1 MITTLAISF
10 QHLFIVL
17 IILGLLVGLPTYLIL
32 KAQKSNRK
40 EEQLLSNLEINDIG
54 TEEQFRLNLDEATEK
69 KLKKYGSISQ
79 KLNLLIYISAL
90 LILAFLSLL
99 SSSKNIQNNSGGAE
113 MFVAVIG
120 AVVAFI
126 ILGALFTLMFNP
138 IKKLYKRY
146 LLFSAGSIDY
156 LTFTKFKKSNKIWTI
171 IFSIISVL
179 ILNSIGYLIS
189 ESPIYSLM
197 GIGLFIL
204 VMLPHYIFSSN
215 LKKI

>member
-1 MITTLAISF
+1 MTTLAISF

-17 IILGLLVGLPTYLIL
+17 IILGLLVALPAYLIL
-32 KAQKSNRK
+32 KVQKSNRK
-40 EEQLLSNLEINDIG
+40 EEQLLSNLKINDIG
-54 TEEQFRLNLDEATEK
+54 TEEQFSLNLDEDTEK

-90 LILAFLSLL
+90 LILAFLSLI

-113 MFVAVIG
+113 MFGAVIG
-120 AVVAFI
+120 AIVAFI
-126 ILGALFTLMFNP
+126 ILGVPFTLMFNP

-146 LLFSAGSIDY
+146 LLFSTGSIDY
-156 LTFTKFKKSNKIWTI
+156 LTFTKFKKSSKIWTV

-189 ESPIYSLM
+189 ESPIFSLL
-197 GIGLFIL
+197 GIALFIL
-204 VMLPHYIFSSN
+204 LMLPHYIFSSN